1 MSPEHTSKRHALH
14 PPKALEIS
22 ERKRLGCRQR
32 AELPELLEPPEL
44 AEPPRAE
51 PAKPLGPL
59 GLEEVPEGSHIAPAR
74 AG

>member
-22 ERKRLGCRQR
+22 ERKRLGCRRR

-51 PAKPLGPL
+51 PAKPLG
-59 GLEEVPEGSHIAPAR
+59 LEEVPEGSHIAPEG